1 MNFRY
6 NAIREAANL
15 KTSRAKLARKTY
27 KKIIEE
33 LGARN
38 ITIENIAH
46 GEKQAG
52 FLDLIDE
59 TGATLDELAVLQQYS
74 KAIIDRDTRAAE
86 FLRDSVGEKPSQ
98 VIDVKPQSGL
108 SQLSLDELVALQE
121 DLHTLA
127 NAPTPP
133 VPHDE

>member
-15 KTSRAKLARKTY
+15 KKSRAKASRQTF
-27 KKIIEE
+27 KKIISE

-38 ITIENIAH
+38 ITLENIAH
-46 GEKQAG
+46 DEKQAG

-59 TGATLDELAVLQQYS
+59 TGATLDELVVLQQYS
-74 KAIIDRDTRAAE
+74 KAIVDRDTRSAE

-98 VIDVKPQSGL
+98 IIDVKPQSGL
-108 SQLSLDELVALQE
+108 SQLTIEELEALQE
-121 DLHTLA
+121 DLHKLA
-127 NAPTPP
+127 
-133 VPHDE
+133 HSDE